1 MNALLA
7 STIATCTACFAGYH
21 GCRYY
26 LDSKT
31 RLSRIKKIKGSE
43 KDAGVSSGIECT
55 GISKSV
61 IISAIKTCSGHQK
74 EMSGLNEYKSI
85 IDKIAGR
92 GFKTAISKSGLQA
105 RLNIYG
111 YCNFRKRSA
120 LSLGAVFAVV
130 GYMFSLEL
138 AVIGCIIGLG
148 IGWMM
153 LPNAIK
159 QQTESRKNNLECH
172 LSEMLEVLVLGLRSG
187 MGFDQAFLL
196 YCDYFKNSFSV
207 ACKEA
212 YVQWSIGLVTRDEA
226 LRDLTDSYDSEIL
239 ARIIG
244 QIIRG
249 LRFGNSLAQH
259 LESSAYEV
267 RNTHKS
273 NVEEKV
279 AKAPV
284 KMLIPVGTL
293 ILPAMLIFILGPVLL
308 ELM

>member
-1 MNALLA
+1 
-7 STIATCTACFAGYH
+7 
-21 GCRYY
+21 
-26 LDSKT
+26 
-31 RLSRIKKIKGSE
+31 
-43 KDAGVSSGIECT
+43 
-55 GISKSV
+55 
-61 IISAIKTCSGHQK
+61 
-74 EMSGLNEYKSI
+74 
-85 IDKIAGR
+85 
-92 GFKTAISKSGLQA
+92 
-105 RLNIYG
+105 
-111 YCNFRKRSA
+111 
-120 LSLGAVFAVV
+120 
-130 GYMFSLEL
+130 
-138 AVIGCIIGLG
+138 
-148 IGWMM
+148 
-153 LPNAIK
+153 
-159 QQTESRKNNLECH
+159 
-172 LSEMLEVLVLGLRSG
+172 

-212 YVQWSIGLVTRDEA
+212 YMQWSIGLVTRDEA